1 MKMHLISNLENYY
14 LSLQKEF
21 VDKSKVQFSQYID
34 TKIEN
39 LFDNYELKNCYLG
52 FSTEYERGWL
62 LLDKF
67 GFDLESSI
75 NEDRTADW
83 YMYYDY
89 EFTELMDKVA
99 SIINY
104 KRPFPMEYVGKYG
117 VHHNGH

>member
-1 MKMHLISNLENYY
+1 MKMDLISNLENYY

-21 VDKSKVQFSQYID
+21 INKSKVQFSQYID
-34 TKIEN
+34 TQVEN
-39 LFDNYELKNCYLG
+39 LFDVYELKNCYLG
-52 FSTEYERGWL
+52 FSTEYERGWI
-62 LLDKF
+62 LLDKSS
-67 GFDLESSI
+67 LELGSSI
-75 NEDRTADW
+75 NENRTTDW

-89 EFTELMDKVA
+89 EFTDLMDKVA

>member
-117 VHHNGH
+117 IHNNGH